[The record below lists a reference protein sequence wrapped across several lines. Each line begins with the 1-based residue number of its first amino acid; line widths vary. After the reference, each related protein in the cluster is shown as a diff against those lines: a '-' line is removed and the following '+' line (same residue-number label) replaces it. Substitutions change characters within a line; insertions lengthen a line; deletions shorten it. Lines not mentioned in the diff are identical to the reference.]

1 MKANEILA
9 KGNEILAINSNNR
22 KSIYKKEL
30 FAECKTDKE
39 KKALRIKLRKKL
51 YNLFATFLQVEKN
64 PQKLNELKKLW
75 KDYAKNVYLDV
86 SDIIE
91 NNAKDDNIKLAKRFL
106 SVMSK

>member
-22 KSIYKKEL
+22 KSIYKREL
-30 FAECKTDKE
+30 FAECTDKE

-51 YNLFATFLQVEKN
+51 YNFFATFLQVEKN

-75 KDYAKNVYLDV
+75 EDYAKDVYLDV

-91 NNAKDDNIKLAKRFL
+91 NNAKEDNIKLAKRFL
-106 SVMSK
+106 STMNK

>member
-1 MKANEILA
+1 MKFQQKEM
-9 KGNEILAINSNNR
+9 KFQQ
-22 KSIYKKEL
+22 SIQTIVKVSTKKEL

-51 YNLFATFLQVEKN
+51 YNFFATFLQVEKN

-75 KDYAKNVYLDV
+75 KDYAKDVYLDV

-91 NNAKDDNIKLAKRFL
+91 NNAKEDNIKLAKRFL
-106 SVMSK
+106 SAINK